1 MGKSVEV
8 GSVPILLAK
17 IGAAITSTLKGGG
30 ITPTVIDVITK
41 DEVVETNADVAIDI
55 PLTSLEET
63 LKKVINAGN

>member
-41 DEVVETNADVAIDI
+41 DEFVETNADVAIDI